1 MLSQFWGQDEFWQGT
16 LVEKCSQVDGC
27 EFSSSYFSPCFGPS
41 EFEFSVPLSPACLC
55 IPGDSPAFPGC
66 PWQGSCPTPSWRS
79 CSGATRAPRGGVMCA
94 AVVSCPQSSLT
105 ALSLSAGISPVVTQ
119 VRITGS
125 PCPVP
130 DPCCPAVTLSQKG
143 MGQLGWSIAMRTVR
157 ELKLLSTDPQGGLGG
172 TLNHVPPIASGRDTS
187 PRPGSC
193 RPGPDWPWTFILG

>member
-27 EFSSSYFSPCFGPS
+27 GEFSSSYFSPCFGPS

-105 ALSLSAGISPVVTQ
+105 ALSLSAGISPRGYTGQDHRIPLSSARSLLPSSDPVTEGDGAAGMEH
-119 VRITGS
+119 RHEDSEG
-125 PCPVP
+125 
-130 DPCCPAVTLSQKG
+130 VTAPGHRPPGWFGWDLKSCSTHCL
-143 MGQLGWSIAMRTVR
+143 GQGHL
-157 ELKLLSTDPQGGLGG
+157 P
-172 TLNHVPPIASGRDTS
+172 
-187 PRPGSC
+187 
-193 RPGPDWPWTFILG
+193 